1 MGALN
6 GVFLKRS
13 VVPGTAAAWLA
24 RGKVA
29 SSATTTNAAQLASV
43 MAQAQQMQA
52 DCAALDVAQAAAG
65 GKGDVERKARNAKLT
80 DFKKS
85 YRAFVGAV
93 QVLCDNAPDPS
104 HAAQIAAWA
113 GIPVAQKPSRNKL
126 DFYGQ
131 AVGGGVVHLYAKL
144 PAKKTAR
151 IFHEWQGSTD
161 GAKTWSTLGQT
172 NDASLAVPNLTPAT
186 YVSFRHRTTVK
197 NMTSD
202 WSQVIVILVH

>member
-1 MGALN
+1 
-6 GVFLKRS
+6 
-13 VVPGTAAAWLA
+13 VPGTAAAWLA
-24 RGKVA
+24 QGKAA
-29 SSATTTNAAQLASV
+29 SSVTTTNAAQFTSIQGQV
-43 MAQAQQMQA
+43 QQMQA
-52 DCAALDVAQAAAG
+52 DCTALDVAQAAAK
-65 GKGDVERKARNAKLT
+65 GKGDAERKTRNAKLT

-104 HAAQIAAWA
+104 HATEIAAFA
-113 GIPVAQKPSRNKL
+113 GIPVVQRPAHGKL
-126 DFYGQ
+126 DFYGK

-144 PAKKTAR
+144 PTKKSAR

-186 YVSFRHRTTVK
+186 HVSFRHRATVK